1 MKESVSLVPVSP
13 LTNLPESS
21 RKKLDASHIF
31 SLQKT
36 NGFNFIVADKAIVT
50 KLVEL
55 EDIEVVKDGIRVREM
70 CDQWLCFPTM
80 LEVWGEGEEENYKGV
95 GA

>member
-31 SLQKT
+31 SLQK
-36 NGFNFIVADKAIVT
+36 AIVT

-70 CDQWLCFPTM
+70 GDQWLCFPTM